1 MNSLTFGTISYAD
14 HKADSPLVWM
24 LPWPL
29 TRYNAVMVELIEGTG
44 VGCYALA
51 GARVTLTLTL
61 ARGKRKKVDGCP

>member
-1 MNSLTFGTISYAD
+1 MQITKQAVL
-14 HKADSPLVWM
+14 LWM

-29 TRYNAVMVELIEGTG
+29 TRGNAVMVELIEGTG

-61 ARGKRKKVDGCP
+61 ARGREKKLTVAHDNRDPRSK